1 MLQICGSHLLN
12 LFRNCRVNQ
21 QFIGKDKR
29 KDEKIQYASWHNAE
43 VHMDRSKAL
52 GEEKISKLLL
62 KFSLPAIVGM
72 LVNALYNV
80 VDSIFV
86 GHGVGEIGL
95 TAVTIAFPIM
105 IILMGFGMLV
115 GVGAAAVVSIRMG
128 EHKEHEA
135 EKILGNAFTLVAI
148 LSVTLT
154 TSILFFLDPILIRLG
169 AQAEV
174 LPYARDFTRIILL
187 GSIFMYIGFG
197 LNNIVRAEGN
207 PKMAMSTV
215 LISAGLNIVL
225 NPLFIFV
232 FHLGI
237 SGSALATVV
246 SQAVSAVWVLSYF
259 LSKRSLL
266 KLHIVNLVLDKSI
279 VMSIFKIGLSPFLM
293 QIAASVV
300 TVLFNYSL
308 LQYGGENA
316 VASIGVINRIAML
329 MLMPIFGLS
338 QGLQPIIGYNYGA
351 KNYDRVITALK
362 VAIYAATA
370 FSAMGFL
377 ITQIFAEQIIM
388 LFTDNL
394 DLIAMGAHGM
404 RIQLCM
410 LPVIGFQIIGGNYFQ
425 AVGKAGYAIVLSMSR
440 QVIILIPLIL
450 LLPGLLGLTGD
461 WMASPIADFASALVT
476 GIFLFREIRKLGI
489 M

>member
-1 MLQICGSHLLN
+1 MLRADRGGN
-12 LFRNCRVNQ
+12 M
-21 QFIGKDKR
+21 
-29 KDEKIQYASWHNAE
+29 E
-43 VHMDRSKAL
+43 RSKAL
-52 GEEKISKLLL
+52 GEEEISTLLW

-72 LVNALYNV
+72 VVNALYNV

-95 TAVTIAFPIM
+95 AAVTIAFPIM
-105 IILMGFGMLV
+105 IILMAFGMLV
-115 GVGAAAVVSIRMG
+115 GVGAAAVVSLRIG
-128 EHKEHEA
+128 QHKQHEA
-135 EKILGNAFTLVAI
+135 EKILGNAFTLAAI
-148 LSVTLT
+148 LSVTL
-154 TSILFFLDPILIRLG
+154 SAGMLLYLDPILISLG
-169 AQAEV
+169 AQPTV

-197 LNNIVRAEGN
+197 LNNVVRAEGN
-207 PKMAMSTV
+207 PKMAMTTV

-225 NPLFIFV
+225 NPLFIFT

-246 SQAVSAVWVLSYF
+246 SQGVSAIWVLAYF
-259 LSKRSLL
+259 LGDKSLL
-266 KLHIVNLVLDKSI
+266 KLRLSNLVLDKDI
-279 VMSIFKIGLSPFLM
+279 VLSIFKIGMSPFLM

-308 LQYGGENA
+308 LKYGGELA

-351 KNYDRVITALK
+351 KNYARVIKALK
-362 VAIYAATA
+362 IAIYAATI
-370 FSAMGFL
+370 FSATGFL
-377 ITQIFAEQIIM
+377 FIQLFDEQIIM
-388 LFTDNL
+388 LFNDNPE
-394 DLIAMGAHGM
+394 LISIGSHGM
-404 RIQLCM
+404 RIYLCM
-410 LPVIGFQIIGGNYFQ
+410 LPIIGFQIIGGNYFQ

-440 QVIILIPLIL
+440 QVIILIPLVLI
-450 LLPGLLGLTGD
+450 LPGMLGLNGA
-461 WMASPIADFASALVT
+461 WLASPIADFISATLT
-476 GIFLFREIRKLGI
+476 GVFLFREIRKLGI

>member
-1 MLQICGSHLLN
+1 M
-12 LFRNCRVNQ
+12 
-21 QFIGKDKR
+21 
-29 KDEKIQYASWHNAE
+29 E
-43 VHMDRSKAL
+43 RSKAL
-52 GEEKISKLLL
+52 GEEEISTLLW

-72 LVNALYNV
+72 VVNALYNV

-95 TAVTIAFPIM
+95 AAVTIAFPIM
-105 IILMGFGMLV
+105 IILMAFGMLV
-115 GVGAAAVVSIRMG
+115 GVGAAAVVSLRIG
-128 EHKEHEA
+128 QHKQHEA
-135 EKILGNAFTLVAI
+135 EKIVGNAFTLAAI
-148 LSVTLT
+148 LSVTL
-154 TSILFFLDPILIRLG
+154 SAGMLLYLDPILISLG
-169 AQAEV
+169 AQPTV

-197 LNNIVRAEGN
+197 LNNVVRAEGN
-207 PKMAMSTV
+207 PKMAMTTV

-225 NPLFIFV
+225 NPLFIFT

-246 SQAVSAVWVLSYF
+246 SQGVSAIWVLAYF
-259 LSKRSLL
+259 LGDKSLL
-266 KLHIVNLVLDKSI
+266 KLRLSNLVLDKDI
-279 VMSIFKIGLSPFLM
+279 VLSIFKIGMSPFLM

-308 LQYGGENA
+308 LKYGGELA

-351 KNYDRVITALK
+351 KNYARVIKALK
-362 VAIYAATA
+362 IAIYAATI
-370 FSAMGFL
+370 FSATGFL
-377 ITQIFAEQIIM
+377 FIQLFDEQIIM
-388 LFTDNL
+388 LFNDNPE
-394 DLIAMGAHGM
+394 LISIGSHGM
-404 RIQLCM
+404 RIYLCM
-410 LPVIGFQIIGGNYFQ
+410 LPIIGFQIIGGNYFQ

-440 QVIILIPLIL
+440 QVIILIPLVLI
-450 LLPGLLGLTGD
+450 LPGLLGLNGA
-461 WMASPIADFASALVT
+461 WLASPIADFISATLT
-476 GIFLFREIRKLGI
+476 GVFLFREIRKLGI